1 MSFPERLKEARQALG
16 LTQEQLG
23 FELDVTKSTVSA
35 WENGREVPSF
45 RLLLDMKQVLG
56 VSLDGLVFGDDGD
69 GSKVADPKAAYGAQV
84 RNETEANLIKAY
96 RRLSPK
102 RQKGLMALLD

>member
-45 RLLLDMKQVLG
+45 RLLVDMKHVLG
-56 VSLDGLVFGDDGD
+56 VSLDGLVFGDDG
-69 GSKVADPKAAYGAQV
+69 GKVADPKAAYGAQV
-84 RNETEANLIKAY
+84 RNETEANLIRAY